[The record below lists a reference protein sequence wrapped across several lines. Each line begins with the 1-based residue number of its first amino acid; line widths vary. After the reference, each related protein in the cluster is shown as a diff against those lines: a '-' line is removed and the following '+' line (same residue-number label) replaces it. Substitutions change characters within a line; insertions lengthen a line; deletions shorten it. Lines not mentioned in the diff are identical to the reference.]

1 MENILKIIEENP
13 RFFKQEVIIEAYVK
27 TELNSRLG
35 WVSANTTIRSN
46 LDSFEVSNQLKL
58 LRMVNILGLINES
71 KDALYSKCFQAGI
84 KRPELKSNKTYK
96 LKISL
101 DAENLN
107 VIEKSGFGILFYNIG
122 EMQQVFSS
130 LFIELKNFFI
140 NKSSLNDEESKLI
153 GKVFDSI
160 QYGTTTNQLLILY
173 SDLISSYESTNN
185 VQKVK
190 NIRKQVVKK

>member
-1 MENILKIIEENP
+1 
-13 RFFKQEVIIEAYVK
+13 
-27 TELNSRLG
+27 
-35 WVSANTTIRSN
+35 
-46 LDSFEVSNQLKL
+46 
-58 LRMVNILGLINES
+58 
-71 KDALYSKCFQAGI
+71 
-84 KRPELKSNKTYK
+84 
-96 LKISL
+96 
-101 DAENLN
+101 LN

-190 NIRKQVVKK
+190 NKRKQVVKK